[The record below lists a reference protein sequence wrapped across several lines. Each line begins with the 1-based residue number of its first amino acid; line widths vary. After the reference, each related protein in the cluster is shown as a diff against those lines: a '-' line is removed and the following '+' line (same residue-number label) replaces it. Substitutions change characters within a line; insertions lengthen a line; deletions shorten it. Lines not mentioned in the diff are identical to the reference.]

1 MNDTYT
7 GGYPGIAGQRVIV
20 TAGAAGIGLATARA
34 FRDAGAKVEICDTDA
49 EALAA
54 LAQSDPDIGASQAD
68 VAEPDEVAR
77 FFEAAIG
84 RLGGLEVLVNNA
96 GIAGPTSP
104 IESCDFEGWQ
114 RTLAVNLDGQFLC
127 TRLAVPLMKAA
138 KRGAVVNLSSAA
150 GVHGFPLRA
159 PYATA
164 KWGVIG
170 LTKTL
175 AMELGPWNIRV
186 NAICPGPVEGPRID
200 RVIKADAASRGLEEA
215 EVRDA
220 YLKQTSMRVFVS
232 ADDIAHMILFICS
245 DAGARISGQALS
257 VDGHTERLGI

>member
-1 MNDTYT
+1 MTDTPVYA
-7 GGYPGIAGQRVIV
+7 GIAGQRVIV
-20 TAGAAGIGLATARA
+20 TAGAAGIGLAIARG
-34 FRDAGAKVEICDTDA
+34 FRDAGARVHVCDIDA

-54 LAQSDPDIGASQAD
+54 LAESDPDIGASRAD
-68 VAEPDEVAR
+68 VSEPDQVKR
-77 FFEAAIG
+77 LFEAALE

-96 GIAGPTSP
+96 GVAGPTAP
-104 IESCDFEGWQ
+104 IETCDFEGWQ
-114 RTLAVNLDGQFLC
+114 RTLAVNLDGHFLC

-138 KRGAVVNLSSAA
+138 KRGAIVNLSSAA

-164 KWGVIG
+164 KWGLIG

-175 AMELGPWNIRV
+175 AMELGAWNIRV

-200 RVIKADAASRGLEEA
+200 RVILADAASRGLEEA
-215 EVRDA
+215 EVREA
-220 YLKQTSMRVFVS
+220 YLRQTSMRVFVS
-232 ADDIAHMILFICS
+232 AADIAQQVLFICS

-257 VDGHTERLGI
+257 VDGHIERLGI